1 MFLNSIDR
9 IASRIDSIEKR
20 FSPKPQVG
28 EFSRQLSEAVRS
40 DSAQS
45 LPRSG
50 TNALE
55 VEKIVRSTALRH
67 GVNPELALAVARTES
82 NLSQDALSP
91 VGAVGVM
98 QLMPETAQSLGVR
111 NIHDL
116 RDNIDGGVRYLKQM
130 QMAFSDDQLAVA
142 AYNAGPGAIKQYGGV
157 PPYAET
163 QNYVSNVFSE
173 VAKGK

>member
-1 MFLNSIDR
+1 MVFNSIDR
-9 IASRIDSIEKR
+9 IVSRMDAIEAK
-20 FSPKPQVG
+20 FSTKPLPG
-28 EFSRQLSEAVRS
+28 EFSRQLSEVMRS
-40 DSAQS
+40 SSAQLPS
-45 LPRSG
+45 LSG
-50 TNALE
+50 SNSLE
-55 VEKIVRSTALRH
+55 VEKIVRSAALRH

-98 QLMPETAQSLGVR
+98 QLMPETAQALGVR

-130 QMAFSDDQLAVA
+130 LTTFPDDRLAVA
-142 AYNAGPGAIKQYGGV
+142 AYNAGPGAVKQYGGI
-157 PPYAET
+157 PPYEET
-163 QNYVSNVFSE
+163 QNYVSSVFCE